1 MKREKWLSRDEWQ
14 EINQLEIERK
24 DERNIALGN
33 AAKARAYELMI
44 VLYAISILLLSIS
57 DMISFVAF
65 IIMFGIFAIS
75 QIYFVIRL
83 RNYHKEF

>member
-33 AAKARAYELMI
+33 AAKARAYEL
-44 VLYAISILLLSIS
+44 
-57 DMISFVAF
+57 
-65 IIMFGIFAIS
+65 
-75 QIYFVIRL
+75 IYFASFYL
-83 RNYHKEF
+83 

>member
-33 AAKARAYELMI
+33 GVNPKFC
-44 VLYAISILLLSIS
+44 VKS
-57 DMISFVAF
+57 V
-65 IIMFGIFAIS
+65 
-75 QIYFVIRL
+75 
-83 RNYHKEF
+83 

>member
-1 MKREKWLSRDEWQ
+1 
-14 EINQLEIERK
+14 
-24 DERNIALGN
+24 
-33 AAKARAYELMI
+33 MI